1 MTTRGS
7 VRGRGRKAAEPAAAP
22 SRTRFA
28 PDVRRA
34 MIVDAARQHI
44 VQQGL
49 AATSARE
56 VAKAAGLSIGT
67 LTYHFATMDELL
79 TEVVV
84 STMRQ
89 FEDAVDAQLAKQESP
104 LAALVLLM
112 DAHFG
117 RASVDVGVLWLE
129 FWTRSVREPSLR
141 GTDQTFRWGL
151 HAKIIDLLEAG
162 AQAGEFERPEDPA
175 AVATELVA
183 LIDGLMIAVR
193 GGAMRGREARSILE
207 RRLSGFVGRPVRP
220 EAE

>member
-1 MTTRGS
+1 VSARS
-7 VRGRGRKAAEPAAAP
+7 
-22 SRTRFA
+22 RFA
-28 PDVRRA
+28 PDIRRG
-34 MIVDAARQHI
+34 MIVDAARRHI
-44 VQQGL
+44 VEHGL

-89 FEDAVDAQLAKQESP
+89 FEETVDAQLAKQDSP
-104 LAALVLLM
+104 LAALVLLL

-151 HAKIIDLLEAG
+151 HSKVIDLLEAG
-162 AQAGEFERPEDPA
+162 ARAGEFQRPEDPA

-193 GGAMRGREARSILE
+193 GGAMRGREARSILK
-207 RRLSGFVGRPVRP
+207 RRLSGFIGRLARTGP
-220 EAE
+220 

>member
-1 MTTRGS
+1 
-7 VRGRGRKAAEPAAAP
+7 
-22 SRTRFA
+22 
-28 PDVRRA
+28 
-34 MIVDAARQHI
+34 MIVDAARRHI
-44 VQQGL
+44 VQHGL

-56 VAKAAGLSIGT
+56 VAKVAGLSIGT

-84 STMRQ
+84 STRRQ
-89 FEDAVDAQLAKQESP
+89 FEETVDAQMAKQDSP
-104 LAALVLLM
+104 LAALVLML

-151 HAKIIDLLEAG
+151 HSKIIDLLGAG
-162 AQAGEFERPEDPA
+162 AEAGEFQRPEAPA

-207 RRLSGFVGRPVRP
+207 RRLSGFIGRPVRP
-220 EAE
+220 QAG

>member
-1 MTTRGS
+1 MTGRSG
-7 VRGRGRKAAEPAAAP
+7 VRRESDHVTEAEPAP
-22 SRTRFA
+22 IRNRFA

-34 MIVDAARQHI
+34 MIIDAARKHI
-44 VQQGL
+44 VERGL

-79 TEVVV
+79 AEVLA

-89 FEDAVDAQLAKQESP
+89 FEETIDAQLAKLQSP
-104 LAALVLLM
+104 LAALVTLM

-141 GTDQTFRWGL
+141 GTEQTFRWSL
-151 HAKIIDLLEAG
+151 HSKIVRLLEAG
-162 AQAGEFERPEDPA
+162 ADAGEFERPEDPA

-183 LIDGLMIAVR
+183 LIDGLMIAVK
-193 GGAMRGREARSILE
+193 GGAMPGREARSILE
-207 RRLSGFVGRPVRP
+207 RRLGGFLGRAVRP
-220 EAE
+220 ASG